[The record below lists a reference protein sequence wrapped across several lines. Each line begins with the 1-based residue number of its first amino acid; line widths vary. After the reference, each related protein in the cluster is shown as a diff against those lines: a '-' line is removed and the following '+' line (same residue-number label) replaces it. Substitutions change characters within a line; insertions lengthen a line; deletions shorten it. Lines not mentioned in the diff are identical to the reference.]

1 MVAHRVNLSLCGAPR
16 ARTPWNTGGQ
26 EPSKGESRVLEPM
39 KASAAGGP
47 PHKRAGSGA
56 RTGGA
61 LNGVEQGGF
70 AGASQPLGWVAPYL
84 GRMYCTVAVA

>member
-1 MVAHRVNLSLCGAPR
+1 MESLKLSLWGTACA
-16 ARTPWNTGGQ
+16 NTGGQ

-47 PHKRAGSGA
+47 QHKRAGSGA
-56 RTGGA
+56 RTAGS
-61 LNGVEQGGF
+61 LFGVPQGGF

-84 GRMYCTVAVA
+84 SGRM